1 MGEENRTLLLKI
13 PTANYMFPPPEDL
26 PTVNYIKPPPKTLPR
41 ARPASPEPP
50 KLPPY
55 LPPRNSPEKGEKKFC
70 FEFNQQHIT
79 EKVMLGEYDA
89 LTEMVTDI
97 NGGHESKLVEK
108 ILNKQMRKLLISK

>member
-1 MGEENRTLLLKI
+1 M
-13 PTANYMFPPPEDL
+13 
-26 PTVNYIKPPPKTLPR
+26 VNYIKPLPKTLPR
-41 ARPASPEPP
+41 VTPASPEPP

-55 LPPRNSPEKGEKKFC
+55 PPPRNSPEKGEKKFC
-70 FEFNQQHIT
+70 FEFNQQHII
-79 EKVMLGEYDA
+79 KKLMLGEYDM